1 MKLIGRL
8 KEYVTKFGGIEVKI
22 EMPSFNLA
30 TLEEMEK
37 DKQYTIEITELKKKR
52 SLDQNNMLWGL
63 ITEICRKEDGNASD
77 KEGKYL
83 NLLRMAGIKTDIV
96 SIEKIALEDFM
107 RRCGARNYFLL
118 DEFKSETGKEI
129 AVIEVIYGSSKFN
142 TSEMSQLIDAAL
154 IYAENIGLNR
164 GYWESLFKE
173 NNL

>member
-1 MKLIGRL
+1 
-8 KEYVTKFGGIEVKI
+8 
-22 EMPSFNLA
+22 
-30 TLEEMEK
+30 
-37 DKQYTIEITELKKKR
+37 
-52 SLDQNNMLWGL
+52 MLWGL
-63 ITEICRKEDGNASD
+63 ITEICRKEDGNTSD
-77 KEGKYL
+77 KEGKYV